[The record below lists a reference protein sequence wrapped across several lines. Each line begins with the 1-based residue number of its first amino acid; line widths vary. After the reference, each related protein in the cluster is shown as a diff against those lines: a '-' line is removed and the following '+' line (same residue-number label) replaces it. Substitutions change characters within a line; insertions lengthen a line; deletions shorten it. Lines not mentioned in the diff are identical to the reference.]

1 MQIALFG
8 VEQWMNE
15 YETRC
20 RHNLAETCCDS
31 ITVEE
36 LLQLSGQ
43 SPEHL
48 HELLDMKLT
57 YGAIEDPI
65 VCARPSLPCTS
76 TRPARTRW
84 SPTVPSGRISSC
96 TWPWSSRATMSYR
109 SCRAISNTRRS
120 PSRLARR
127 SPAPCARRRLAA
139 RCRRARWRNHARD
152 EGRLAHQPKQPDGSI
167 SMVDAADDR
176 RCV

>member
-1 MQIALFG
+1 MQIAPFG

-48 HELLDMKLT
+48 HELLGMKLT
-57 YGAIEDPI
+57 YGAIEGSDRLRSAIAALYEHQTGENTLVTHGAIGANQLVYLALIEPGDH
-65 VCARPSLPCTS
+65 V
-76 TRPARTRW
+76 
-84 SPTVPSGRISSC
+84 VHVGR
-96 TWPWSSRATMSYR
+96 SSREFAGACVVTV
-109 SCRAISNTRRS
+109 A
-120 PSRLARR
+120 
-127 SPAPCARRRLAA
+127 
-139 RCRRARWRNHARD
+139 D
-152 EGRLAHQPKQPDGSI
+152 ERHLG
-167 SMVDAADDR
+167 V
-176 RCV
+176 